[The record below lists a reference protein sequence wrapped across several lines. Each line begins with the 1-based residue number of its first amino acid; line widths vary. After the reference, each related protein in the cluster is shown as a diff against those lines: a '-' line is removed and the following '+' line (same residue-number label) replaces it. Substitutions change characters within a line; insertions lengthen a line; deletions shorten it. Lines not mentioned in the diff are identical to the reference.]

1 MGHLTWASRRSA
13 QEQML
18 SIVFH
23 HEQDYFAFTCLT
35 HRAPPEIIPD
45 PDEAELS
52 LDMSETSSESN
63 AESLSGL
70 SIVAVECVDV
80 VEILLA

>member
-1 MGHLTWASRRSA
+1 
-13 QEQML
+13 ML
-18 SIVFH
+18 VKSTT
-23 HEQDYFAFTCLT
+23 ENLLTCLT

-80 VEILLA
+80 VEMLSLA